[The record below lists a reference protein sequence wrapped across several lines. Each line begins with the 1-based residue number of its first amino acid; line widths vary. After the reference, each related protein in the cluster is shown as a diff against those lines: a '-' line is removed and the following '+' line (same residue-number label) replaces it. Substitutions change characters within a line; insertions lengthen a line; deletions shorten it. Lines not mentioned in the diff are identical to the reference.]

1 MKRKEATGR
10 TKKRPDAGSGHRER
24 EGGMRPSRVA
34 LFVRMNPHQIH
45 PDSVTGDQKL
55 ARTPTVPPQ
64 PE

>member
-1 MKRKEATGR
+1 MTVEMVGR
-10 TKKRPDAGSGHRER
+10 DVKKGAGHMSGPRER

-34 LFVRMNPHQIH
+34 LSARMNRRQSH
-45 PDSVTGDQKL
+45 PASVTGDQKL